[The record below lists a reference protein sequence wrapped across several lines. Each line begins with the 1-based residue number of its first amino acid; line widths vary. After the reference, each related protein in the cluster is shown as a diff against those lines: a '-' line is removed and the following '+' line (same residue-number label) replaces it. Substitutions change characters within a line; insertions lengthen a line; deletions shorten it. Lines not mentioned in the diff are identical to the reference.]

1 MVVSWEMK
9 KINEYVYVR
18 RQGVIVIDY
27 VNK

>member
-1 MVVSWEMK
+1 MVVTWEMK

-18 RQGVIVIDY
+18 RQGVTVIDY